1 MAVMTVV
8 VSAGS
13 AAAQTG
19 SDASVN
25 LRIKDGC
32 RMVVPVSINGR
43 GPYDFLLD
51 TGAAMTMV
59 DERVAHDLGFRPM
72 TRVRLVTFTG
82 APTMPMARVETISV
96 GLESLSDMKVLYF
109 DLRKLFS
116 FGYGIRGVLGQDFL
130 SRFNY
135 LISYREKSIRFE
147 KNGDLKSVLT
157 GERLPSERNQSKYYV
172 SVQPLGGEEK
182 GRRFLLDSGALDP
195 LVFAQPD
202 EMPALDIVRFE
213 EQALVA
219 RTAVGQR
226 YIRPCRVGIFRIG
239 EATLKN
245 LRFMVADLKTGEKR
259 YEGGLLPLCV
269 FEAVYFNNDENYV
282 ILNPGVAKDEQHP
295 PATAQK
301 QTRIATAGRYGFG
314 EAYLEALR
322 YVEDK

>member
-1 MAVMTVV
+1 MATQSRIWMAVMIVV
-8 VSAGS
+8 VLAGS

-25 LRIKDGC
+25 LRIKDSC

-59 DERVAHDLGFRPM
+59 DERVARDLALRPI
-72 TRVRLVTFTG
+72 TRVRLGTFTG
-82 APTMPMARVETISV
+82 APSMPMARVETISV
-96 GLESLSDMKVLYF
+96 GLQSLSNMEVLYF

-147 KNGDLKSVLT
+147 KDGDLKSVLT
-157 GERLPSERNQSKYYV
+157 GERLPSERNQSKFYV

-195 LVFAQPD
+195 LVFALPSQV
-202 EMPALDIVRFE
+202 PALDVVHME
-213 EQALVA
+213 EQGMVA
-219 RTAVGQR
+219 QTSIGQR
-226 YIRPCRVGIFRIG
+226 NMHFCRVGIFCIG
-239 EATLKN
+239 GLTLKN
-245 LRFMVADLKTGEKR
+245 LRFMVADLLPGEKR
-259 YEGGLLPLCV
+259 YEDGLLPMSL
-269 FEAVYFNNDENYV
+269 FDSIYFNNEKSYV
-282 ILNPGVAKDEQHP
+282 ILNPAWP
-295 PATAQK
+295 
-301 QTRIATAGRYGFG
+301 RYQ
-314 EAYLEALR
+314 
-322 YVEDK
+322 